1 MFSMHIL
8 CDLCHQ
14 LRQFFFFFSGH
25 VPHALRLGP
34 IGLPPYRIFTLEEL
48 EEATNNFHP
57 SNLLGEGSMGQVHLY
72 LFHISLK

>member
-8 CDLCHQ
+8 RDLCHQ
-14 LRQFFFFFSGH
+14 LRQKKKFSGY

-34 IGLPPYRIFTLEEL
+34 TGLPPYRIFTLEEL

-57 SNLLGEGSMGQVHLY
+57 SNLLGEGSMGQVHL
-72 LFHISLK
+72 